1 MNVFHLAY
9 TVTDLDSARSFY
21 GELLGCQ
28 EGRSTDTWVDF
39 NFFGNQLSFHL
50 GEVVKR
56 SKTTSKVD
64 DISVPIPHFGCVLD
78 WDSFH
83 DLADKLKSAEVLFI
97 IEPTSRFKG
106 KPGEQVTMFFED
118 PFQNA
123 IEFKTYQK
131 TSEIF
136 RGKMARWQLLLLS
149 YLI

>member
-39 NFFGNQLSFHL
+39 NFFGNQLSLHV

-64 DISVPIPHFGCVLD
+64 DISVPMPHFGCVLD
-78 WDSFH
+78 WNTFH
-83 DLADKLKSAEVLFI
+83 NLADKLKSAGIQFI
-97 IEPTSRFKG
+97 IEPTIRFKG
-106 KPGEQVTMFFED
+106 MPGEQATMFFED
-118 PFQNA
+118 YSGNA
-123 IEFKTYQK
+123 IELKTYRNP
-131 TSEIF
+131 SEVF
-136 RGKMARWQLLLLS
+136 SK
-149 YLI
+149 

>member
-21 GELLGCQ
+21 GKLLGCK
-28 EGRSTDTWVDF
+28 ESRSTDTWVDF
-39 NFFGNQLSFHL
+39 NFFGHQLSLHL

-64 DISVPIPHFGCVLD
+64 DISVPMPHFGCILD

-83 DLADKLKSAEVLFI
+83 GLADKLKSAGILFI
-97 IEPTSRFKG
+97 IEPTTRFEG
-106 KPGEQVTMFFED
+106 MAGEQATMFFED

-123 IEFKTYQK
+123 LEFKAYQNPLEVFSK
-131 TSEIF
+131 
-136 RGKMARWQLLLLS
+136 
-149 YLI
+149 

>member
-9 TVTDLDSARSFY
+9 TVTDLDTARSFY

-39 NFFGNQLSFHL
+39 NFFGNQLSLHL

-56 SKTTSKVD
+56 SKTSSKVD
-64 DISVPIPHFGCVLD
+64 DISVPMPHFGCILD

-83 DLADKLKSAEVLFI
+83 GLADKLKSAGILFI
-97 IEPTSRFKG
+97 IEPTTRFEG
-106 KPGEQVTMFFED
+106 MAGEQATMFFED

-123 IEFKTYQK
+123 LEFKAYQNP
-131 TSEIF
+131 SEVF
-136 RGKMARWQLLLLS
+136 SK
-149 YLI
+149 

>member
-39 NFFGNQLSFHL
+39 NFFGNQLSLHV

-64 DISVPIPHFGCVLD
+64 DISVPMPHFGCVLD
-78 WDSFH
+78 WNTFH
-83 DLADKLKSAEVLFI
+83 NLADKLKSAGIQFI
-97 IEPTSRFKG
+97 IEPTTRFKG
-106 KPGEQVTMFFED
+106 MPGEQATMFFED
-118 PFQNA
+118 YSGNA
-123 IEFKTYQK
+123 IEFKTYRNS
-131 TSEIF
+131 SEVF
-136 RGKMARWQLLLLS
+136 SK
-149 YLI
+149 

>member
-9 TVTDLDSARSFY
+9 TVTELDSARSFY

-39 NFFGNQLSFHL
+39 NFFGNQLSLHL
-50 GEVVKR
+50 GEVVQR

-64 DISVPIPHFGCVLD
+64 DISVPMPHFGCILD

-83 DLADKLKSAEVLFI
+83 GLADKLKSAGILFI
-97 IEPTSRFKG
+97 IEPTTRFEG
-106 KPGEQVTMFFED
+106 MAGEQATMFFED

-123 IEFKTYQK
+123 LEFKAYQNP
-131 TSEIF
+131 SEVF
-136 RGKMARWQLLLLS
+136 SK
-149 YLI
+149 

>member
-9 TVTDLDSARSFY
+9 TVTDLNSARRFY
-21 GELLGCQ
+21 GELLGCP
-28 EGRSTDTWVDF
+28 EGRSTETWVDF
-39 NFFGNQLSFHL
+39 NFFGNQLSLHL

-56 SKTTSKVD
+56 SKTASNVD
-64 DISVPIPHFGCVLD
+64 EISVPMPHFGCILD

-83 DLADKLKSAEVLFI
+83 DLADKLKSAEVLLLL
-97 IEPTSRFKG
+97 SQLLDLKVS
-106 KPGEQVTMFFED
+106 PGEQVTMFFED

-136 RGKMARWQLLLLS
+136 GGKMARW
-149 YLI
+149 

>member
-9 TVTDLDSARSFY
+9 TVTDLDSARRFY

-28 EGRSTDTWVDF
+28 EGRSTETWVDF
-39 NFFGNQLSFHL
+39 NFFGNQLSLHL

-56 SKTTSKVD
+56 SKTASKVD

-106 KPGEQVTMFFED
+106 KPGEQMTMFFED

-123 IEFKTYQK
+123 LEFKAYQNP
-131 TSEIF
+131 SEVF
-136 RGKMARWQLLLLS
+136 SK
-149 YLI
+149 

>member
-21 GELLGCQ
+21 GKLLGCQ

-39 NFFGNQLSFHL
+39 NFFGNQLSLHV

-83 DLADKLKSAEVLFI
+83 DLADKLKSAGIKFI
-97 IEPTSRFKG
+97 VEPNIRFKDL
-106 KPGEQVTMFFED
+106 PGEQATMFFED
-118 PFQNA
+118 YSGNA
-123 IEFKTYQK
+123 VELKAYRNP
-131 TSEIF
+131 SEVF
-136 RGKMARWQLLLLS
+136 SK
-149 YLI
+149 

>member
-39 NFFGNQLSFHL
+39 NFFSNQLSLHV

-64 DISVPIPHFGCVLD
+64 DISVPMPHFGCVLD
-78 WDSFH
+78 WNTFH
-83 DLADKLKSAEVLFI
+83 NLADKLKSAGIQFI
-97 IEPTSRFKG
+97 IEPTIRFKG
-106 KPGEQVTMFFED
+106 MPGEQATMFFED
-118 PFQNA
+118 YSGNA
-123 IEFKTYQK
+123 IELKTYRNP
-131 TSEIF
+131 SEVF
-136 RGKMARWQLLLLS
+136 SK
-149 YLI
+149 

>member
-9 TVTDLDSARSFY
+9 TVSDLDSARRFY

-39 NFFGNQLSFHL
+39 NFFGNQLSLHI

-78 WDSFH
+78 WNSFN
-83 DLADKLKSAEVLFI
+83 DLADKLQSKGIKFI
-97 IEPTSRFKG
+97 VEPNVRFKDLS
-106 KPGEQVTMFFED
+106 GEQATMFFED
-118 PFQNA
+118 YSGNA
-123 IEFKTYQK
+123 IEFKAYRNP
-131 TSEIF
+131 SEVF
-136 RGKMARWQLLLLS
+136 SK
-149 YLI
+149 

>member
-39 NFFGNQLSFHL
+39 NFFGNQLSLHV

-64 DISVPIPHFGCVLD
+64 DISVPMPHFGCVLD
-78 WDSFH
+78 WNTFH
-83 DLADKLKSAEVLFI
+83 NLADKLKSAGIQFI
-97 IEPTSRFKG
+97 IEPTIRFKG
-106 KPGEQVTMFFED
+106 MPGEQATMFFED
-118 PFQNA
+118 YSGNA
-123 IEFKTYQK
+123 IEFKTYRNS
-131 TSEIF
+131 SEVF
-136 RGKMARWQLLLLS
+136 SK
-149 YLI
+149 

>member
-9 TVTDLDSARSFY
+9 TVTNLDSARSFY

-39 NFFGNQLSFHL
+39 NFFGNQLSLHV

-64 DISVPIPHFGCVLD
+64 DISVPMPHFGCVLD
-78 WDSFH
+78 WNTFH
-83 DLADKLKSAEVLFI
+83 NLADKLKSAGIQFI
-97 IEPTSRFKG
+97 IEPTIRFKG
-106 KPGEQVTMFFED
+106 MPGEQATMFFED

-123 IEFKTYQK
+123 LEFKAYQNA
-131 TSEIF
+131 SEVF
-136 RGKMARWQLLLLS
+136 LK
-149 YLI
+149 